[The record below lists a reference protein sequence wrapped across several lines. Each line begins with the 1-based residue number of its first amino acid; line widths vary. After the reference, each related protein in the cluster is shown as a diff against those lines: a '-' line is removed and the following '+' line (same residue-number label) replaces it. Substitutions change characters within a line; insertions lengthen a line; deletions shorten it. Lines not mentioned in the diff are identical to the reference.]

1 MKALRHFITSART
14 SWIVLVVA
22 ALASAALLAFG
33 AKSDGG
39 APATGL
45 PESAE
50 SAKVAAL
57 QEDLPGADESSALI
71 VFTRDDDELTDD
83 DMAAIMERSQEL
95 IEFSSSEFLPPA
107 TASEDGT
114 AALLPVPLDVIDDVG
129 ERADRAADIRSTA
142 NDGLPEGLAAYM
154 TGGEGFAVD
163 LAGVFAGAN
172 FTLLGTTVIVV
183 AILLIVTYRS
193 PWLWLVP
200 LAVVGLADT
209 VAAVIANMVASALD
223 VELDASITGILSVL
237 VFGAGTN
244 YALLLIARYRD
255 ELRIHEDR
263 REAMRIALK
272 GAGPAILASGGTVAL
287 SLATLIF
294 AELTGNRAL
303 GIACAAGIVVAMVFA
318 LIVLPAALVLFDRRL
333 FWPYVP
339 KVTSEDRLARGFWF
353 RLGTLVSK
361 RPAIVAVIGIAIL
374 AGLATAVPG
383 VKVGLAQ
390 TERFTSTPE
399 AVVGQEIIAEAFSAG
414 SGSPAIVIA
423 NADAAEQVV
432 EAALEIDGV
441 DSARIVDSNDEIAE
455 VNVQFNV
462 AAETEEAFALVEE
475 LRTEL
480 DSVEG
485 ADALVGGI
493 DAESLDQAAAQERDE
508 MLVIPLIL
516 VVVFVVLVL
525 LLRSLLAPIILLLTV
540 VGSFFAS
547 VGASW
552 LLFQSVFDFPA
563 LDTSV
568 LLFSFLFLVALGVDY
583 NIFLVTRAKEEAE
596 KLGTRRGMVRALS
609 ATGGVITSAG
619 ILLAAVFAV
628 LGVLPLITLTQI
640 GIIVCVGVLIDTLLV
655 RTVIVPAF
663 AFMLGDWFWW
673 PRHGRMRQHSA
684 AEPAPVE
691 DSAEAIAEAEE
702 RVEARS

>member
-71 VFTRDDDELTDD
+71 VFTRDGDELTDD

-255 ELRIHEDR
+255 ELRMHEDR

-596 KLGTRRGMVRALS
+596 KLGTRRGMVRALA

-691 DSAEAIAEAEE
+691 DPAEAIAEAE
-702 RVEARS
+702 